1 MLVIPGM
8 IATSCANKNAEA
20 AKPEVV
26 EADSFDLD
34 AFLLKTFTDSLASA
48 QGFDTFD
55 VAIQSPDIPTP
66 FYANRSFKEVTVH
79 CIWTDCLIEL
89 SPAIGGMTQLESL
102 CFYKTSLKTLPA
114 EIGQLRRLKVL
125 RVAWGVCLE
134 SLPEEIGLLD
144 SLEIL
149 DLYRNKLTKLPESIG
164 QLKNLKQLG
173 LGDNSL
179 NDEEKARIRKLLP
192 NCTIHFH
199 EPLPYHQDI
208 AKKKQ

>member
-1 MLVIPGM
+1 MLVLQCTM
-8 IATSCANKNAEA
+8 VTSCANKNSEA
-20 AKPEVV
+20 SKTDVV

-34 AFLLKTFTDSLASA
+34 SFLLETFTDSLIAA

-55 VAIQSPDIPTP
+55 VAIQMPEIPSS

-89 SPAIGGMTQLESL
+89 SPAIGEMTQLESL

-164 QLKNLKQLG
+164 QIQNLKQLG
-173 LGDNSL
+173 LGDNYL
-179 NDEEKARIRKLLP
+179 NDDEKARIRKLLP
-192 NCTIHFH
+192 NCTIYFN
-199 EPLPYHQDI
+199 EPLPYNYEIDEV
-208 AKKKQ
+208 KQ